1 MRPEMLHID
10 ANAPD
15 IPASLLPPG
24 YVQIAASRKPVLIRR
39 ASGDRTSCRG
49 EGIHMA
55 IHPSEEKRI
64 HVELTVLESQREEL
78 QLAWHE
84 IVAGRRPR
92 MDALNHEISSIT
104 ARAMEA
110 LRTIEGAIRRN
121 PTTGQARRLVW
132 FLAAVY
138 NGPEFLFDLTELRA
152 LDCELANACL
162 DYLNYDRLGR
172 REVHSHLSSG
182 DVELQQWIDDYDLR
196 PRGRPTD

>member
-1 MRPEMLHID
+1 
-10 ANAPD
+10 
-15 IPASLLPPG
+15 
-24 YVQIAASRKPVLIRR
+24 
-39 ASGDRTSCRG
+39 
-49 EGIHMA
+49 MA

-92 MDALNHEISSIT
+92 MATLNHEISLIT
-104 ARAMEA
+104 ARAMAA
-110 LRTIEGAIRRN
+110 LRTIEDAIRRN
-121 PTTGQARRLVW
+121 PTTGQARRLAW

-138 NGPEFLFDLTELRA
+138 NGPSFLFDLTELRA

-182 DVELQQWIDDYDLR
+182 DVELQQWINDYDLR